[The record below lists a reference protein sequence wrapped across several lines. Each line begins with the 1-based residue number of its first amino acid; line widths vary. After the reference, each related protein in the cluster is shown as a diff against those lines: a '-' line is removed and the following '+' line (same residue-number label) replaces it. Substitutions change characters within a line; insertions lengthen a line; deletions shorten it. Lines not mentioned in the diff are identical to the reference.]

1 MIITIV
7 IRIVK
12 SGTMQPDQLRSRQ
25 MDSSK
30 RFVNAAIWAPAIYGR
45 FGGRVRAILVLLIS
59 VTALAT
65 PVLSQV
71 GKKYL
76 GQQLVDEVA
85 AKHRPQLIYL
95 GLHGLTPHSK
105 NSVIFASTD
114 SGKIGKKSSCAD
126 LHVVNK
132 GIPIM
137 EMKGKSTTVLERLLD
152 SSGHTVGLIVVGFDF
167 TDGQEAE
174 AAKLAKEVGEELAR
188 QIPSKS
194 KLFESGK

>member
-1 MIITIV
+1 
-7 IRIVK
+7 
-12 SGTMQPDQLRSRQ
+12 
-25 MDSSK
+25 MD
-30 RFVNAAIWAPAIYGR
+30 
-45 FGGRVRAILVLLIS
+45 LIKLN
-59 VTALAT
+59 VTAVILGLCLVFSVSPAW
-65 PVLSQV
+65 SEE
-71 GKKYL
+71 GKKSL

-95 GLHGLTPHSK
+95 GLHGVSPHSK
-105 NSVIFASTD
+105 KSAIFASTD

-126 LHVVNK
+126 LRVVDK
-132 GIPIM
+132 GIPVM

-152 SSGHTVGLIVVGFDF
+152 SSGHTVGLVVVGFDF

-174 AAKLAKEVGEELAR
+174 AAKLAKEVGDELAR